1 MKKRW
6 MNVLRVAITMAALA
20 FLVLTV
26 DLRKVLGNLG
36 EANLLY
42 LGTAFLL
49 FVFSLGLR
57 AYRWF
62 VLLQGLDP
70 DADYRLLKVGQVLGG
85 AELMYTGLDLPF
97 ILGDF
102 QSHTWRLEMVQK
114 E

>member
-6 MNVLRVAITMAALA
+6 MNILRVAITVAALA
-20 FLVLTV
+20 FLFLTV
-26 DLRKVLGNLG
+26 DLRKVLDNLG

-42 LGTAFLL
+42 LGAAFLL

-70 DADYRLLKVGQVLGG
+70 EVPFGRL
-85 AELMYTGLDLPF
+85 P
-97 ILGDF
+97 
-102 QSHTWRLEMVQK
+102 
-114 E
+114 